1 MTKAKLMMSGLMAS
15 LLAVAGAA
23 YAAPGNRDAG
33 VNHRQFNQ
41 QNRIQQGVR
50 QGDLS
55 RGETRHLEREQG
67 HIARE
72 ERRYQ
77 SDGHLSRWE
86 RADLQRDQN
95 HASRDIWRERHDG
108 DRFGWRH
115 DGDRFGSRNGGR
127 FDPRGQHFGGGDRY
141 GQFDRGRPGPHASV
155 DGRQFDQH
163 NRIEQG
169 LRSGQLTRN
178 EAHSLMSEQ
187 RDIRQEERQYR
198 SDGMI
203 TRNERRDL
211 QQDLNQASRNI
222 YNETHDADRR
232 Y

>member
-50 QGDLS
+50 HGDLS

-72 ERRYQ
+72 EQRYK

-95 HASRDIWRERHDG
+95 HASRDIWRDRHDG

-115 DGDRFGSRNGGR
+115 DGDRFGGRNDGR
-127 FDPRGQHFGGGDRY
+127 FDRRDGQRY
-141 GQFDRGRPGPHASV
+141 GGFDRFDHGRSGPYASV
-155 DGRQFDQH
+155 DRREFDQR

-178 EAHSLMSEQ
+178 EAHNLMSEQ

-198 SDGMI
+198 SDGMV

-232 Y
+232 F

>member
-1 MTKAKLMMSGLMAS
+1 MMKAKLMMSGLMAS
-15 LLAVAGAA
+15 LLAVAGVA

-41 QNRIQQGVR
+41 QSRIQQGVR

-55 RGETRHLEREQG
+55 RGEARHLEREQG

-72 ERRYQ
+72 EQRYRA
-77 SDGHLSRWE
+77 DGHLSRWE
-86 RADLQRDQN
+86 RADLRHDQN
-95 HASRDIWRERHDG
+95 RASRDIWRERHDG

-115 DGDRFGSRNGGR
+115 DGNRFGERHDGR
-127 FDPRGQHFGGGDRY
+127 FDQRGPGYGDAGRY
-141 GQFDRGRPGPHASV
+141 GRFEHGWSGPHASV
-155 DGRQFDQH
+155 DRREFDQRY
-163 NRIEQG
+163 RIEQG
-169 LRSGQLTRN
+169 VRSGQLTRN
-178 EAHSLMSEQ
+178 EAHNLMSEQ

-198 SDGMI
+198 SDGML

-232 Y
+232 F